1 MNPVGAV
8 FVAVGYWKMCG
19 IITAKLSAIGAKFG
33 ALAGTAGS
41 IVGACLDALTGAA
54 IAGTIFDAVVQGTG
68 IEENLPFDSLR
79 SRYFGTIT

>member
-54 IAGTIFDAVVQGTG
+54 IAGTIFDQLCKERESKKIFRLIPYGVDISV
-68 IEENLPFDSLR
+68 R
-79 SRYFGTIT
+79 